1 MWTNNF
7 LLPHRFKR
15 IGWALL
21 IPSLALGIAYLIW
34 EPTPA
39 FLDWKVFC
47 LATEEGIGIPDGG
60 RKFFVWMENNVY
72 DELVSLLIIFSAG
85 IVAFSGSAQE
95 DEFVQRIRLESLVW
109 ATYANYSVL
118 IFAIIFIYGFPF
130 FWVIVVNMFT
140 LLLFFIVRFHWMM
153 HRAEKEMNYEE

>member
-1 MWTNNF
+1 MWTNKL

-34 EPTPA
+34 EPTPS

-47 LATEEGIGIPDGG
+47 ITTEEGIFDDG
-60 RKFFVWMENNVY
+60 RQFFIWIENNVY
-72 DELVSLLIIFSAG
+72 DELVSLLLIISAG
-85 IVAFSGSAQE
+85 LVAFSGAAQE

-109 ATYANYSVL
+109 ATYANYGVL
-118 IFAIIFIYGFPF
+118 IFAILFIYGFPF
-130 FWVIVVNMFT
+130 FWVIVINMFT

-153 HRAEKEMNYEE
+153 HRAQKQMAHEE

>member
-15 IGWALL
+15 IGWAIL
-21 IPSLALGIAYLIW
+21 IPSLALGLAYLIW
-34 EPTPA
+34 EPTPS

-47 LATEEGIGIPDGG
+47 LATEEGIGIFDDG
-60 RKFFVWMENNVY
+60 RKFFIWMENNVY
-72 DELVSLLIIFSAG
+72 DELVSLLLILSAG
-85 IVAFSGSAQE
+85 MVAFSGSEQE
-95 DEFVQRIRLESLVW
+95 DEYVQRIRLESLAW
-109 ATYANYSVL
+109 ATYANYGVL

-140 LLLFFIVRFHWMM
+140 LLLFFVVRFHWMM
-153 HRAEKEMNYEE
+153 YRAQKQMAHEE